1 MSATLPPSGLPSAPA
16 EGEGE
21 PASAAQRLAESRER
35 MRQWMLQT
43 DGGHRA
49 RQRAAA
55 AAAAGEPP
63 AWLDRLRGHPIVG
76 TVVDAV
82 HAWWANHP
90 LHPAVSLGTS
100 VVRDAI
106 APLAR
111 RHPLA
116 VVTGAFAVGGA
127 LAYFRPWRWIAK
139 PALFAGLA
147 SQIVTRFVMQVPLDS
162 LLNALGSFAEPRPHD
177 GAVGNGQDS
186 SADAA
191 PPAAAAPVPMPTE
204 QRPTVH

>member
-1 MSATLPPSGLPSAPA
+1 MSATLPPSGLPSTRAA
-16 EGEGE
+16 EDEGE

-35 MRQWMLQT
+35 MRLWMLQT
-43 DGGHRA
+43 DGRHRA

-55 AAAAGEPP
+55 AEAAGERP
-63 AWLDRLRGHPIVG
+63 AWLDRLRSHPIVG

-82 HAWWANHP
+82 TSWWANHP

-147 SQIVTRFVMQVPLDS
+147 SQIVTRFITQIPLDS
-162 LLNALGSFAEPRPHD
+162 LLDAIGSFAGPHAPE
-177 GAVGNGQDS
+177 GAAGNGRDT
-186 SADAA
+186 SAAA
-191 PPAAAAPVPMPTE
+191 PSAAPPVPMPTE
-204 QRPTVH
+204 ERPTVH